1 MGAGAMT
8 DWQLRQMDTEELF
21 RLWKETR
28 DPKVRDEL
36 IFRHMDLAKALA
48 RRFMGR
54 GEPLEDLIQVALYG
68 LINAVDR
75 YDPDRGTKFI
85 TFAIPTILGE
95 LKRHFRD
102 TAWTMHLPRGL
113 QELNQRAYKL
123 IDVLTQQLG
132 RPPTI
137 AELAQELGVSEEQV
151 MEALEAANAYEALSL
166 EQELASD
173 DDDRPQSLAEL
184 LMASENE
191 EMERWQKRQLL
202 EEAMSVLDERE
213 RKIVQMRFYDDLT
226 QQQIA
231 KRLGISQMHVSRLLR
246 RALQKMQAYLR
257 GPLNLWGGGGIT
269 QPSRRQRRRTPLA
282 EGEGDDGD
290 GQ

>member
-1 MGAGAMT
+1 M
-8 DWQLRQMDTEELF
+8 
-21 RLWKETR
+21 
-28 DPKVRDEL
+28 
-36 IFRHMDLAKALA
+36 
-48 RRFMGR
+48 
-54 GEPLEDLIQVALYG
+54 
-68 LINAVDR
+68 
-75 YDPDRGTKFI
+75 
-85 TFAIPTILGE
+85 
-95 LKRHFRD
+95 
-102 TAWTMHLPRGL
+102 
-113 QELNQRAYKL
+113 
-123 IDVLTQQLG
+123 
-132 RPPTI
+132 
-137 AELAQELGVSEEQV
+137 GVSEEQV
-151 MEALEAANAYEALSL
+151 IEALEAVNAYEALSL
-166 EQELASD
+166 EQELASG

-257 GPLNLWGGGGIT
+257 GSLNLWGGGEIT
-269 QPSRRQRRRTPLA
+269 QPSRRQRRKTPLA